1 MDSNYE
7 WQKFRANERAQAR
20 LQEAET
26 HRLAKLGDNGHF
38 GCAQC
43 RRLPFARQIF
53 AAIKT
58 TLSALMRVLRNDVSR
73 TRSAVDEVEKRERL
87 V

>member
-7 WQKFRANERAQAR
+7 WQKFRANERVQAR

-26 HRLAKLGDNGHF
+26 HRLAKLGDNG
-38 GCAQC
+38 
-43 RRLPFARQIF
+43 RLPFVRQIF